1 MIARRADD
9 PKLSERQKR
18 PTAKERS
25 VLDREPPLDLQMTV
39 AISAWQTL
47 DSCRP
52 LGLRPMPVKCAAPVL
67 VPFRG
72 EIPWTAIEQYGRFHG
87 LGPEAVVLLAE
98 VIGRLDNDRAKRDN
112 DEFQRKAP
120 R

>member
-1 MIARRADD
+1 
-9 PKLSERQKR
+9 
-18 PTAKERS
+18 
-25 VLDREPPLDLQMTV
+25 MTI

-52 LGLRPMPVKCAAPVL
+52 HSLRPMPVPKARPIL
-67 VPFRG
+67 VPYRG
-72 EIPWTAIEQYGRFHG
+72 EIPWTAIEQYGRFQG

-98 VIGRLDNDRAKRDN
+98 VIAGLDNDRARREN
-112 DEFQRKAP
+112 DEFKRKAP